1 MRDALTPNAAKKRPR
16 KQRLNNMETLD
27 QIFVLAKHA
36 IINWTNAFLP
46 SWSVVFISILIS
58 VTAIAVF
65 GPVTMMYLTLLE
77 RKLVGRI
84 QNRYGPNRVGPWGLL
99 QPIADGIKMLTKEDI
114 VPEKA
119 DKFAHFLAPIVIVI
133 PALLIFSVIPFGRG
147 MIATDL
153 SIGILFFLALSS
165 TTTIWIFVASWA
177 SRNKFSL
184 LGGMRSVA
192 QMISYEIP
200 MVLSIVPV
208 LLVVGSFS
216 TVAIVEAQNNWRW
229 FVFTPWGIAGF
240 LVFFLTGVAEV
251 NRTPFDL
258 PEGESEIVA
267 GFHTEY
273 SGMKF
278 ALFYMAEF
286 MNTFSISGIV
296 ATAYL
301 GGWQGPWLPS
311 WLWFFI
317 KTYALIFTMMW
328 FRGTFPRLRV
338 DQLMGFAWKFLL
350 PVTLVNIFI
359 TGIWITLKSP
369 ENYIVSTIILLL
381 SLVIL
386 YWANR
391 PEIPKKRT
399 YHYAYT
405 NE

>member
-1 MRDALTPNAAKKRPR
+1 
-16 KQRLNNMETLD
+16 METVD
-27 QIFVLAKHA
+27 QIFVLAKRVLITWA
-36 IINWTNAFLP
+36 QSFLP
-46 SWSVVFISILIS
+46 EWSTVILSILIS
-58 VTAIAVF
+58 ITAIAVF

-84 QNRYGPNRVGPWGLL
+84 QNRYGPNRVGFWGLL
-99 QPIADGIKMLTKEDI
+99 QPLADGVKMLTKEDI
-114 VPEKA
+114 VPTNA

-147 MIATDL
+147 MIAVDL

-165 TTTIWIFVASWA
+165 TTTIWIFVAAWG

-216 TVAIVEAQNNWRW
+216 TVTIVEAQSGWNW
-229 FVFTPWGIAGF
+229 FVFTPWGVVGF
-240 LVFFLTGVAEV
+240 LIFFLTGVAEV

-286 MNTFSISGIV
+286 MNTFSISAIV
-296 ATAYL
+296 ATMYL

-311 WLWFFI
+311 WVWFFI
-317 KTYALIFTMMW
+317 KTYALIFVMMW

-350 PVTLVNIFI
+350 PLALVNLLVAGLW
-359 TGIWITLKSP
+359 TNLSSP
-369 ENYIVSTIILLL
+369 KNNIVSLIILIVAFNL
-381 SLVIL
+381 L

-391 PEIPKKRT
+391 PEIPRKRT
-399 YHYAYT
+399 YRYAYAD
-405 NE
+405 E

>member
-1 MRDALTPNAAKKRPR
+1 
-16 KQRLNNMETLD
+16 METID
-27 QIFVLAKHA
+27 QVFVLAKRSLMTWA
-36 IINWTNAFLP
+36 QSFLP
-46 SWSVVFISILIS
+46 EWSTIILSILIS

-84 QNRYGPNRVGPWGLL
+84 QNRYGPNRVGFWGLL
-99 QPIADGIKMLTKEDI
+99 QPIADGVKMLTKEDI
-114 VPEKA
+114 VPTNA
-119 DKFAHFLAPIVIVI
+119 DKFAHFLAPVVIVI

-147 MIATDL
+147 MIAVDL

-165 TTTIWIFVASWA
+165 TTTIWIFVAAWA

-216 TVAIVEAQNNWRW
+216 TVTIVEAQSGWNW
-229 FVFTPWGIAGF
+229 FVFTPWGVVGF
-240 LVFFLTGVAEV
+240 LIFFLTGVAEV

-258 PEGESEIVA
+258 AEGESEIVA

-286 MNTFSISGIV
+286 MNTFSISAIV
-296 ATAYL
+296 ATMYL

-311 WLWFFI
+311 WVWFFI
-317 KTYALIFTMMW
+317 KTYALIFVMMW

-350 PVTLVNIFI
+350 PLALVNLLVA
-359 TGIWITLKSP
+359 GIWTNLSTPK
-369 ENYIVSTIILLL
+369 NNIVSLIILVVTFNL
-381 SLVIL
+381 L

-391 PEIPKKRT
+391 PEMPKKRT
-399 YHYAYT
+399 YRYAYAD
-405 NE
+405 E